1 MDGSYFKTLKTQEGA
16 YFVNIIK
23 IVTIFTKT
31 IFKGACRVK
40 AII

>member
-1 MDGSYFKTLKTQEGA
+1 MDGSYFKTLFFQEGA
-16 YFVNIIK
+16 NFANIIK